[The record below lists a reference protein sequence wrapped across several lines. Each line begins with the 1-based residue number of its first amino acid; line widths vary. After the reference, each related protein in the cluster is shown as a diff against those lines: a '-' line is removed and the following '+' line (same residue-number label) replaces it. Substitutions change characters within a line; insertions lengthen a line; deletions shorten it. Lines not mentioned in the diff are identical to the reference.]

1 MRRIRPAALL
11 AWLAAAALPL
21 TLAARGDVLFT
32 IDDPRGDDRGEGAL
46 IYPLGSDLVKGDLD
60 LVRLRAKADKGGT
73 TFEATFARPIKV
85 PSQRAIDIGGGTLAD
100 TARFGFYTT
109 NLDLYVDMDRKPGSG
124 SVNALPG
131 RRIEIDPDFGW
142 ERVIALTPRPHEA
155 RSAVKRMIA
164 RTLKKEA
171 REANPHVDPADDA
184 RIEAEVARDVE
195 SKIFFPTQISV
206 TGPTIRF
213 WVPGEVLD
221 GPAKA
226 TYAYAIAVSAAD
238 IAQRLNLGARVGLGD
253 ADEDALMIL
262 PVGPTPSRERFG
274 GGRDGDPA
282 QPQVIDVVV
291 PAGTTQADVLRHYD
305 ARTGQLAKLPGVV
318 PAETVK
324 R

>member
-1 MRRIRPAALL
+1 MRRTLLALAAALL
-11 AWLAAAALPL
+11 ASLA
-21 TLAARGDVLFT
+21 LAGRGDLLFT
-32 IDDPRGDDRGEGAL
+32 IEDPRGDDRGEGAL
-46 IYPLGSDLVKGDLD
+46 VYPLGSDLGKGDLD
-60 LVRLRAKADKGGT
+60 LVRLKAKADKGGT
-73 TFEATFARPIKV
+73 TFEATFARPVRV
-85 PSQRAIDIGGGTLAD
+85 PGERAIDLGGGTLAD

-131 RRIEIDPDFGW
+131 RRIEIDPAFGW
-142 ERVIALTPRPHEA
+142 ERVICLTPRPNEA
-155 RSAVKRMIA
+155 RAAVKRLIA

-171 REANPHVDPADDA
+171 RQASPHVDAADDA

-221 GPAKA
+221 GPAKP
-226 TYAYAIAVSAAD
+226 TYAYAIAVSGAD
-238 IAQRLNLGARVGLGD
+238 IAQKLNLGARLGIGD
-253 ADEDALMIL
+253 ADEEALMIL
-262 PVGPTPSRERFG
+262 PVGPTPSTERFG

-291 PAGTTQADVLRHYD
+291 PAGTTQKDVLGGYD
-305 ARTGQLAKLPGVV
+305 ARTGHLAKLPGIV
-318 PAETVK
+318 PAETAK